1 MYSNEVQ
8 DLVLESYKRVT
19 SYASDA
25 IAHYEH
31 FMDHMMPYI
40 IVKNSRVDV
49 PSKDGAEKHVVQ
61 LRNIVVHRPSID
73 DSDPALR
80 SLKTGQLDP
89 LYPSEARARGLTYSA
104 QILVDVEHSVYEM
117 NEGKWELKGTPVVFK
132 EMPLF
137 EMPVMLR
144 SKYCY
149 TSLDLSGECWM
160 DLGGYFIIRG
170 NAKVIQP
177 QKVQRINVHLV
188 KGQKHNQ
195 VDMDIR
201 SLRADEKFRST
212 STLYMH
218 LGGSPPVITVDI
230 PFLKSGLPVICL
242 FRFLGVHDQEQ
253 IEALL
258 NHQDEANRRLFA
270 ANYSHPLAKSA
281 FEDILD
287 LAGSSLTVSDPSP
300 EKIRRQV
307 VQQVAGELLPHMGY
321 DDSAHTR
328 VKKLAYL
335 SIIIRRMLDV
345 YTGKADAD
353 DRDFEGYKS
362 VQMSAGVL
370 SVMFRQQFAAYMKM
384 LRNRIY
390 DRAKKGKHLDVST
403 LMSDGLTRD
412 VLKAFSEGEVT
423 VQKDA
428 SNAGTSVIQM
438 AQQVNS
444 LGIQTHIQ
452 RVSTALPRDGKYKQ
466 LRGVDPTQLFVFCPS
481 ETPEGH
487 GCISLDATV
496 LLSNGRTASMNEVTS
511 KTLDVWTID
520 PITLNGS
527 PSTIEKPFFR
537 LSSGLGMYEL
547 ETMSGR
553 KIRATGDHPFLTRR
567 GWIRADALD
576 INEHVAIQYHPQH
589 LEMSASQT
597 VIIDAVSFKQSL
609 TSIMNSAV
617 QGKYCK
623 PSRLDRYVKQL
634 DSFFPLVAGDDRTLI
649 LARMCGYVATDGSL
663 IVYNGIPNLS
673 AFFGSEQGATQ
684 FCTDVCALGFKAGK
698 IVERTTR
705 VTDSTG
711 RTAVHHTWRVQQGG
725 PLGSLLIALGLSHG
739 KKTESTTLPTPWWI
753 SNGAPIVQREW
764 LAGLYG
770 GDGGRP
776 LVASRHNKPNAIN
789 IQIGDF
795 VQHKDSA
802 FVDSLVVFMEQ
813 TAAILHSFGIDSHVK
828 KAIDTPRDK
837 VSVVIGSSNSTVFR
851 FLDVIGYR
859 YDTHKQEAAARVRE
873 YLAYKLKKVQ
883 EREQFKED
891 VLDGTAHDRRVLEY
905 AALVKRK
912 TRTMAPADTL
922 TWEAWVNMCPTTH
935 VTTWVPLLFV
945 RAVDDEMVADFTT
958 TSSNHSFV
966 ANGFCTHNCGLLQNL
981 ATFAKVRVGTPLLVL
996 AEAVL
1001 RLNHIRP
1008 FVTFADLCGS
1018 KLVFVNSDPIGC
1030 TDNEDVFVDEARKAR
1045 RSQMLPFDCS
1055 IVRAEHG
1062 ICISSDMGVV
1072 VFPLLYLPK
1081 MGEMA
1086 AALKQSNSSE
1096 ELWHIMCRRGMVEY
1110 MDAYELLEYRV
1121 AFTPDTIE
1129 GCSHMAVH
1137 PSGFLGT
1144 SASSVPWPDHDQ
1156 APRVAY
1162 QAGMV
1167 KQAISTP
1174 AANVSDRMDLGYTYN
1189 LWYPQRPMAD
1199 TAIAR
1204 ASKMNE
1210 WPLGENLIIA
1220 IAPYGGCS
1228 QEDSII
1234 RNRGSVERG
1243 SGRVTTTRIFKA
1255 TCRKRGTEQ
1264 ELFEHPFSQ
1273 HEVKCE
1279 GIRGSV
1285 CYDKICADGL
1295 PEESIQM
1302 KNGDVIIGR
1311 VLHSTESIPTEHSS
1325 YPSDERQVRRDRSIV
1340 LQCEPTEVWVVDKV
1354 MVSITKE
1361 GHRMA
1366 RVRLRSMRAPQEGDK
1381 ISSRHGQ
1388 KGTIGVLMNEEDLP
1402 FVMAGNNAGMRP
1414 DAIINLHSING
1425 RMTIG
1430 KLLEM
1435 LFSSLG
1441 LVAGEFVDATP
1452 FRQVNARWAMDEL
1465 MKSGYGT
1472 EEYMID
1478 GCSGKMMERPWFIG
1492 SCFYQTL
1499 KHMVLDKITVR
1510 QRGQRA
1516 VLTRQPLDGRA
1527 NQGGQRMGEM
1537 EKDAFLAHGA
1547 AYSLDDRSRIASDA
1561 HTALV
1566 CSKCGHIGD
1575 SKEETLRTIAQE
1587 ADPCRVCGSADIV
1600 TLPTTYCYS
1609 RLLVPELA
1617 TCGVKVVHKF
1627 NTLASSLEQMLID

>member
-117 NEGKWELKGTPVVFK
+117 DDGKWELKGTPVVFK

-230 PFLKSGLPVICL
+230 PFLKSGLPIICL
-242 FRFLGVHDQEQ
+242 FRFLGVHDQDQ

-270 ANYSHPLAKSA
+270 ANYSHPLAKGS

-321 DDSAHTR
+321 DDLPHTR
-328 VKKLAYL
+328 IKKLAYL
-335 SIIIRRMLDV
+335 AIIIRRMLDV
-345 YTGKADAD
+345 YTGKAEAD

-487 GCISLDATV
+487 GC
-496 LLSNGRTASMNEVTS
+496 
-511 KTLDVWTID
+511 
-520 PITLNGS
+520 
-527 PSTIEKPFFR
+527 
-537 LSSGLGMYEL
+537 
-547 ETMSGR
+547 
-553 KIRATGDHPFLTRR
+553 
-567 GWIRADALD
+567 
-576 INEHVAIQYHPQH
+576 
-589 LEMSASQT
+589 
-597 VIIDAVSFKQSL
+597 
-609 TSIMNSAV
+609 
-617 QGKYCK
+617 
-623 PSRLDRYVKQL
+623 
-634 DSFFPLVAGDDRTLI
+634 
-649 LARMCGYVATDGSL
+649 
-663 IVYNGIPNLS
+663 
-673 AFFGSEQGATQ
+673 
-684 FCTDVCALGFKAGK
+684 
-698 IVERTTR
+698 
-705 VTDSTG
+705 
-711 RTAVHHTWRVQQGG
+711 
-725 PLGSLLIALGLSHG
+725 
-739 KKTESTTLPTPWWI
+739 
-753 SNGAPIVQREW
+753 
-764 LAGLYG
+764 
-770 GDGGRP
+770 
-776 LVASRHNKPNAIN
+776 
-789 IQIGDF
+789 
-795 VQHKDSA
+795 
-802 FVDSLVVFMEQ
+802 
-813 TAAILHSFGIDSHVK
+813 
-828 KAIDTPRDK
+828 
-837 VSVVIGSSNSTVFR
+837 
-851 FLDVIGYR
+851 
-859 YDTHKQEAAARVRE
+859 
-873 YLAYKLKKVQ
+873 
-883 EREQFKED
+883 
-891 VLDGTAHDRRVLEY
+891 
-905 AALVKRK
+905 
-912 TRTMAPADTL
+912 
-922 TWEAWVNMCPTTH
+922 
-935 VTTWVPLLFV
+935 
-945 RAVDDEMVADFTT
+945 
-958 TSSNHSFV
+958 
-966 ANGFCTHNCGLLQNL
+966 GLLQNL

-1008 FVTFADLCGS
+1008 FSTFADLCGS

-1030 TDNEDVFVDEARKAR
+1030 TDNEDVFVEEARKAR
-1045 RSQMLPFDCS
+1045 RSQLLPFDCS

-1086 AALKQSNSSE
+1086 AALAQSNSSE

-1121 AFTPDTIE
+1121 AFTPDAVE

-1189 LWYPQRPMAD
+1189 LWYPQRPVAD

-1295 PEESIQM
+1295 PEEGIQM

-1325 YPSDERQVRRDRSIV
+1325 YPSEERQVRRDRSIV
-1340 LQCEPTEVWVVDKV
+1340 LQCEPTEIWVVDKV

-1402 FVMAGNNAGMRP
+1402 YVMAGNNAGMRP

-1430 KLLEM
+1430 KLLEI

-1441 LVAGEFVDATP
+1441 LVEGEFVDATP
-1452 FRQVNARWAMDEL
+1452 FRQVNARWAMEEL

-1478 GCSGKMMERPWFIG
+1478 GCSGKMMQRPWFIG

-1566 CSKCGHIGD
+1566 CTKCGHIGD
-1575 SKEETLRTIAQE
+1575 SKEETLRTISQE
-1587 ADPCRVCGSADIV
+1587 PDPCRVCGSGDIV

-1627 NTLASSLEQMLID
+1627 NTLASSLEDMLLE